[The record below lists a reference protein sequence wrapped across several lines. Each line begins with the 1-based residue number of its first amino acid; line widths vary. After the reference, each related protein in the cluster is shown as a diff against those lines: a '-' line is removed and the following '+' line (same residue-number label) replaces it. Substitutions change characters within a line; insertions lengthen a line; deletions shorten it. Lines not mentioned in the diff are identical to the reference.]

1 MNISDQLELH
11 GKKGFEPDSPRI
23 PYLFYPK
30 HTNSDIFQD
39 IYISLVRVNDFSHNS
54 INSNAVFKD
63 LIRIENIDKG
73 FTKDWKTGSI
83 FDPENP
89 IREMSDEEEWE
100 YLSEFSESYEKDF
113 LENYV
118 YSDDDFV
125 DLYGRA
131 VALILLYFS
140 TINNLKSLI
149 LILESFFMRDK
160 RNFQCLRDLNQ
171 IQVRYKESKEQSKQS
186 EISILLSKLESLINL
201 YNKSLSKKEFKFIS
215 IEDKVHDLKKL
226 SVQVRDIRNKFSH
239 GQWDDM
245 KKNLKDISL
254 TQAFKVTKKLY
265 EAIEESCNWHDI
277 EFIIL

>member
-1 MNISDQLELH
+1 MNIPDQLEQH
-11 GKKGFEPDSPRI
+11 GKKGFEPDAHPI

-30 HTNSDIFQD
+30 NSGSGIFQD
-39 IYISLVRVNDFSHNS
+39 IYISLVRVNDFSYHS
-54 INSNAVFKD
+54 IDSIAVFKD
-63 LIRIENIDKG
+63 MIRKDNINKG
-73 FTKDWKTGSI
+73 YTKDWEIGNI

-89 IREMSDEEEWE
+89 IRKMSDEEEWE
-100 YLSEFSESYEKDF
+100 YLSEYSDSYEKDF

-125 DLYGRA
+125 NLYGRS

-149 LILESFFMRDK
+149 IIAEDFFTRDK
-160 RNFQCLRDLNQ
+160 KNFQCLRELNQ
-171 IQVRYKESKEQSKQS
+171 IQARYKESKEKSKQS
-186 EISILLSKLESLINL
+186 EISILLFKLESLINL
-201 YNKSLSKKEFKFIS
+201 YNKFFSKNNFKLIS

-226 SVQVRDIRNKFSH
+226 SIQVRDIRNKFSH

-245 KKNLKDISL
+245 KKNLQDISL
-254 TQAFKVTKKLY
+254 IQAFKVTKKLY
-265 EAIEESCNWHDI
+265 EAIEESCDWHDI